1 MEAHYPSQYGP
12 DGLRYTSRG
21 EERGMMPGKRA
32 LVVDD
37 SRSARV
43 VLSRM
48 LERYGILVDSADSAE
63 AALEYLKDRRP
74 DVIFMDHLMPG
85 MDGLA
90 AVREIKA
97 NPGLA
102 SIPIMMYTSQEG
114 EIYSGQA
121 RASGAVGVLPKSI
134 RPIDVTKALYQL
146 QLLPDRRDG
155 EPSALESPAGDAP
168 RERAPAPPAAAASV
182 EALLKEQNQELR
194 KFVVST
200 LDAWTHRVVAELRPR
215 EPEVIGGEEEAAAHR
230 PPPRSWPWVLATS
243 AALAALLAV
252 GMLYWQALMARE
264 QAERALEA
272 VNASNETLTKAIEKW
287 RIAGDVSADSASQTG
302 FRPLVL
308 AVPFGEQALSPA
320 RLESVR
326 TLVAQLERAAINGV
340 VRIENFNGNFCL
352 VRAGQDGYTLAAP
365 ASPAAQCD
373 QVGNPFDDTSTS
385 ASRQPLAFAN
395 LAASVR
401 QRTGGAIELS
411 VVAGP
416 RDRLAVAYP
425 AMEQAT
431 AGQWNAAAQANNRIE
446 ISIVER

>member
-1 MEAHYPSQYGP
+1 
-12 DGLRYTSRG
+12 
-21 EERGMMPGKRA
+21 MMPGKRA

-48 LERYGILVDSADSAE
+48 LERYGIMVDSAESAE

-85 MDGLA
+85 MDGLT

-97 NPGLA
+97 NPDLA

-114 EIYSGQA
+114 EIYGSQA

-155 EPSALESPAGDAP
+155 EPSALEPVGGMP
-168 RERAPAPPAAAASV
+168 RREEAPAAPAAAASV
-182 EALLKEQNQELR
+182 EALLREQNLEFR

-200 LDAWTHRVVAELRPR
+200 LDTWTHRLVAELRPR
-215 EPEVIGGEEEAAAHR
+215 EPEVVGDDREAAAVKP
-230 PPPRSWPWVLATS
+230 PPPRSWPWVLATAAAS
-243 AALAALLAV
+243 AALLVV
-252 GMLYWQALMARE
+252 GALYWQARVATQ

-326 TLVAQLERAAINGV
+326 TLVAQLERAAISGV
-340 VRIENFNGNFCL
+340 VRIENFSGNFCL
-352 VRAGQDGYTLAAP
+352 ASAGQDGYTLAAP

-401 QRTGGAIELS
+401 KRTGGAIELS
-411 VVAGP
+411 LVAGP

-425 AMEQAT
+425 PVEQAT